1 MPSNVKSGQSCAVN
15 NLAYFKLRSSG
26 CDAVKLL
33 HSENEG
39 SKFLT
44 QHLCPTTTLH
54 IITAQKIDLNPH
66 HCENLKSSVV

>member
-1 MPSNVKSGQSCAVN
+1 VTLSSVAVGYQHFRGPCC
-15 NLAYFKLRSSG
+15 LH
-26 CDAVKLL
+26 L